1 MKRNSNKFKRQSLH
15 SKNTKPK
22 NKNTM
27 TQDKFNFYPYPF
39 EAGSKTKTGPSQ
51 QAAQEL
57 IKRGR
62 PESLR
67 EQVIAALVFYGTL
80 TADECADRLGESI
93 LSIRPRFSEL
103 SRMGRILKTGNTRPS
118 SQGKNQAV
126 WRVA

>member
-1 MKRNSNKFKRQSLH
+1 
-15 SKNTKPK
+15 
-22 NKNTM
+22 M
-27 TQDKFNFYPYPF
+27 TQDKFEFHPYPF
-39 EAGSKTKTGPSQ
+39 KAGAKTQTGPSQ

-57 IKRGR
+57 NKRGR

-67 EQVIAALVFYGTL
+67 DKVIASLELYGALTP
-80 TADECADRLGESI
+80 DECADRLGESL

-118 SQGKNQAV
+118 SQGKSQAV